1 MTPALLAR
9 LAQQHGLFTAEQV
22 RSAGITDDE
31 RRHRL
36 RRGEWIRVRRG
47 IYIQAETWQGLST
60 LVDRHRIQVAAA
72 QLALDRAG
80 WASGHSAFF
89 VHNAL
94 PPFPELPIP
103 DLTCRSGQTHS
114 SPTLNVRVWPLTETD
129 VTSVEGVP
137 VLSGAR
143 TTFDAARLLS
153 FTDAVIVA
161 DQLLHDRRTTTE
173 ELRSLV
179 IRLHDRAGSPSFSR
193 VAAFADGRSGSPGES
208 LSRVWFAEVGL
219 PEPDL
224 QVEFHDELG
233 QIGLTDFYWEKFRT
247 IGEFD
252 GRGKYDE
259 RDVTSPTDRGVLYAE
274 KRREDRLRVDNEVVR
289 FGWSDVRSRSRHL
302 LQHFHQAFARGQQ
315 RGAWTST
322 WIEQRSGGTQRWR

>member
-1 MTPALLAR
+1 MTPALLAQ
-9 LAQQHGLFTAEQV
+9 LAQQRGLFTAAQV

-36 RRGEWIRVRRG
+36 DRGEWIRVRRG
-47 IYIQAETWQGLST
+47 IYIQAETWQGLPT
-60 LVDRHRIQVAAA
+60 LVARHRLQVVAA
-72 QLALDRAG
+72 QLALDRPS

-89 VHNAL
+89 VHDAI
-94 PPFPELPIP
+94 PPFAGLPIP
-103 DLTCRSGQTHS
+103 DLTCRSGQTHN
-114 SPTLNVRVWPLTETD
+114 SPTLNVRVWPLSDTD
-129 VTSVEGVP
+129 VGEVDGVP

-153 FTDAVIVA
+153 FRDAVIVA
-161 DQLLHDRRTTTE
+161 DQLLHEGRTTTE
-173 ELRSLV
+173 ELRSLAL
-179 IRLHDRAGSPSFSR
+179 RLHDYAGAPSFSR

-219 PEPDL
+219 PAPDL

-233 QIGLTDFYWEKFRT
+233 QIGFTDFYWKKFRT

-259 RDVTSPTDRGVLYAE
+259 PKDAHETARGVLYAE

-289 FGWSDVRSRSRHL
+289 FGWSDVRSAPNPLVQRFRD
-302 LQHFHQAFARGQQ
+302 AFARGGR
-315 RGAWTST
+315 RGPWTST
-322 WIEQRSGGTQRWR
+322 WIKPPP